1 MIFRGQSGR
10 VLSTA
15 AYAMS
20 TLPEGGRWI
29 RFVPLIAFVTIRFL
43 ITFLANR

>member
-15 AYAMS
+15 GYAMS
-20 TLPEGGRWI
+20 TLPEGALDSFCPSNCI
-29 RFVPLIAFVTIRFL
+29 RDYPFL
-43 ITFLANR
+43 NYFSG